1 MRAALLLTLLLLGAC
16 ASGTGGAPAGAYI
29 GGGAGP
35 SLREDSRLR

>member
-1 MRAALLLTLLLLGAC
+1 MRAAFLLTLLLLGAC
-16 ASGTGGAPAGAYI
+16 AGGGTSGAYI